1 MDDLFDFAKE
11 VLSIPQ
17 AHQLIS
23 FYSVL
28 DDDSENIIILRP
40 YQIHAI
46 RALQEAAINHK
57 SGYVWHTTGSGKTLT
72 SYKASRN
79 LYRIPRIEKTIFL
92 VDRIDLD
99 QQTTNSFL
107 SYAQNDTVDIES
119 TDNVGGLKNHLL
131 SKDRSVV
138 VTTVQKLNYLI
149 DKGDRRLT
157 DKQKDKLQKLNI
169 AFVVDECHRAISP
182 DQQNILKKFFVNSL
196 WYGFTGTPIFAENKK
211 QSLGDLPQTTEEQ
224 FGSRLHEYT
233 IKEAIGDGSVLGF
246 QVENKRMISD
256 DDSYDIVAST
266 NPDFDPY
273 TKTMEE
279 LEEHIPSFYYETDAY
294 RLKVID
300 NIINSMQG
308 KFGLHKGPG
317 KTYGAILTTSSI
329 KSAQSYYRLFK
340 KVIEGKTDVRISES
354 TKRKIS
360 DFPKVA
366 ITYSI
371 SENKEMTTENYEEM
385 KLALADY
392 NKTYDTNFSLET
404 IGSYNRNLNERLARK
419 KDRYKIRSEQLDIVI
434 VVDRLLTGFDAPSL
448 GLLLIDRPPMT
459 PQGLI

>member
-28 DDDSENIIILRP
+28 DDDIENIIILRP

-182 DQQNILKKFFVNSL
+182 EQQNVLKKFFVNSI

-211 QSLGDLPQTTEEQ
+211 QSLGDLPQTTEEK

-233 IKEAIGDGSVLGF
+233 IKEAIGDGAVLGF

-279 LEEHIPSFYYETDAY
+279 LEEHIPSYYYETDAY

-317 KTYGAILTTSSI
+317 KTYGAILTNSSI
-329 KSAQSYYRLFK
+329 KSAQSYYRIFK

-354 TKRKIS
+354 TKRKVS

-419 KDRYKIRSEQLDIVI
+419 KDRYKIRSEQVDIVI
-434 VVDRLLTGFDAPSL
+434 VVG
-448 GLLLIDRPPMT
+448 
-459 PQGLI
+459 